1 MIDLSGSLLIE
12 LLMVNVMGRNVVT
25 TTLHAASSKT
35 SSLRTTVPMW
45 VINQFGLKAGDG
57 VNWKLHVQDGKMIV
71 IMSPVGE

>member
-57 VNWKLHVQDGKMIV
+57 VNWKLHVQDGRMIV
-71 IMSPVGE
+71 IMSPVEE

>member
-1 MIDLSGSLLIE
+1 
-12 LLMVNVMGRNVVT
+12 MVNVMGRNVVT

>member
-45 VINQFGLKAGDG
+45 IINQFGLKAGDD
-57 VNWKLHVQDGKMIV
+57 VKWKLHVKDGEMIV
-71 IMSPVGE
+71 IMAPVGE